1 VTAASCKLC
10 GREHSTGPCPAAGDG
25 IASPTAAFDLQPG
38 ARVGEYQVTGMLGE
52 GGMGVVY
59 SGLHPLLGKKV
70 AIKVLNHHMAK
81 SNEATARFL
90 QEARAASALRHPNI
104 VDVFAFGQLADGRYY
119 QVMELLEGMSVRS
132 LLQKRGSLPQEQAR
146 TVIVGVLTG
155 LGAAHRRGVVHRD
168 IKPDNI
174 FICRPHGG
182 EVDVVASDVKIL
194 DFGLVKRESDAD
206 ISFKTRTGVTLGTPA
221 YMSPEQCRG
230 VGAID
235 ARTDLYAAGVVLFEM
250 LTGRVPFQSPSMF
263 DVMSMQ
269 INDTPPRLESIT
281 NRPEPLERV
290 VARALGKQREDRYRN
305 AGEMLAAIDAALPA
319 GSAAAPDDD
328 WPQARRTAQPVVE
341 GERPR
346 ALALRDLAA
355 RATMPAMDTPSENET
370 GSGGSGSGGDSDRS
384 ASFPSGA
391 LTVPVLGI
399 GPRRGIRRLAAGGAL
414 AAAAAVVFVLFLR
427 ARGSGGSLVGPPPAG
442 TASAGAAAMPEAAA
456 VEPAAATA
464 LPSPRAKLRVT
475 VQPAARLL
483 LDDRPAGQ
491 GDVIALDDVTPGRH
505 TLVLEAD
512 GRAPERHVI
521 DLAAG
526 ESLLLDVSL
535 PAARRSAPSKRPK
548 RRDTDLDSP
557 LNPYAR

>member
-1 VTAASCKLC
+1 VTAEVCKLC

-25 IASPTAAFDLQPG
+25 IASPTAAFDLPAG

-174 FICRPHGG
+174 FICRPQGG

-281 NRPEPLERV
+281 NRPEPLEKV
-290 VARALGKQREDRYRN
+290 VARALGKHREDRYRN
-305 AGEMLAAIDAALPA
+305 AGEMLAASDAALPA
-319 GSAAAPDDD
+319 GAAAAAADD
-328 WPQARRTAQPVVE
+328 WPRPRRAPE

-346 ALALRDLAA
+346 ALALRDMAA
-355 RATMPAMDTPSENET
+355 RATMPAMDTPSEGDRAG
-370 GSGGSGSGGDSDRS
+370 GSGGERSGSARDDDDRS

-391 LTVPVLGI
+391 LTIPSLAP

-414 AAAAAVVFVLFLR
+414 AAAAVFVLLVR
-427 ARGSGGSLVGPPPAG
+427 ARSSGGGPVHPPPAVA
-442 TASAGAAAMPEAAA
+442 ASPGARATPA
-456 VEPAAATA
+456 EPAAVAP
-464 LPSPRAKLRVT
+464 LPAPPRAKLRVT

-491 GDVIALDDVTPGRH
+491 GDVIALPDVTPGRH

-526 ESLLLDVSL
+526 ESLVLDVSL
-535 PAARRSAPSKRPK
+535 PAARRTAPGKRPK
-548 RRDTDLDSP
+548 RRNTDLDSP